1 MCLAVWRCQTAKLYL
16 PHCPARRTV
25 ARVLERWSGCS
36 SAVQENTAANF
47 RLWEALQHS
56 MALIARPGCPL
67 PLVWRSFGVHVED
80 AWREDGFCVAFQPA
94 TATVA
99 AAHDAILRI
108 ARQFEQARSA
118 TPIRIAFAMHSPP
131 VRT

>member
-1 MCLAVWRCQTAKLYL
+1 M
-16 PHCPARRTV
+16 
-25 ARVLERWSGCS
+25 ARVLKRW

-56 MALIARPGCPL
+56 MALITRPGCPV

-99 AAHDAILRI
+99 AAHDAVLRI